1 MPLILGIFIDFADII
16 FFVVGVE
23 GKFSDKKK
31 ETNCWPVD
39 YF

>member
-1 MPLILGIFIDFADII
+1 MPLILGIFIDLLIS

-23 GKFSDKKK
+23 GKFSDEKK
-31 ETNCWPVD
+31 EANCWPVD